1 MKNKKDEKI
10 EMRKEGLERKNE
22 KKVLERKNEKGRMR
36 KKQRERKEKE
46 IMKK

>member
-10 EMRKEGLERKNE
+10 EIRKEGLEQKNE